1 MKTPSTLLSC
11 LALAS
16 ATVLAACSSSSG
28 ALHDSGTT
36 TGSTPPGTGGQ
47 SGPGSGGAPGN
58 PPGTGGALGSPPGNP
73 AGTGGAP
80 GNSAGT
86 GGAVGNPAGTGGA
99 QGCAGLSG
107 NPQPG
112 SGGSQA
118 TDAGA
123 TQGAGGASGPYV
135 KPPPAPSAGCGKA
148 AGGTGAQ
155 TINVM
160 GRNVNYIVNMTGY
173 DNTMPNKLIFTLHG
187 CGGYGSLIILPGLAP
202 NIHVQ
207 WQGSDSGCYSDQ
219 TRASPEY
226 AVFDALLDY
235 MENNY
240 CIDKNR
246 VFATGFSSGSWM
258 ADMLGCQ
265 RANVVKAHG
274 QGAGGLP
281 VSIRPAADCR
291 GPEAAL
297 YEHGTADD
305 QNHIHGSRQD
315 RDRLLKTNQC
325 DSTSKPYPNFSPCV
339 LYDNCLPGFPV
350 AYCEIPGLAHSQWP
364 QMAAVVANFFQ
375 QF

>member
-1 MKTPSTLLSC
+1 MKTSSRFLS
-11 LALAS
+11 LVTAVG
-16 ATVLAACSSSSG
+16 ATFVAACSSG
-28 ALHDSGTT
+28 AGATKDSGTPTGT
-36 TGSTPPGTGGQ
+36 TMGSGGQPITGTGGRA
-47 SGPGSGGAPGN
+47 SSASGGATGN
-58 PPGTGGALGSPPGNP
+58 PVGTGGDMGTPV
-73 AGTGGAP
+73 GTGGDM
-80 GNSAGT
+80 GT
-86 GGAVGNPAGTGGA
+86 PVGTGGA
-99 QGCAGLSG
+99 QGCAVVS
-107 NPQPG
+107 G
-112 SGGSQA
+112 SGGSGSGGSTA
-118 TDAGA
+118 SDAGVPA
-123 TQGAGGASGPYV
+123 GTGGGASGPYV
-135 KPPPAPSAGCGKA
+135 KPPAAPSAGCGKA

-315 RDRLLKTNQC
+315 RDRLLRTNQC
-325 DSTSKPYPNFSPCV
+325 DNTSKPYANFSPCV
-339 LYDNCLPGFPV
+339 QYDNCLPGFPV
-350 AYCEIPGLAHSQWP
+350 VYCEIPGLAHMQWA
-364 QMAAVVANFFQ
+364 QMTAVVGNFFQ